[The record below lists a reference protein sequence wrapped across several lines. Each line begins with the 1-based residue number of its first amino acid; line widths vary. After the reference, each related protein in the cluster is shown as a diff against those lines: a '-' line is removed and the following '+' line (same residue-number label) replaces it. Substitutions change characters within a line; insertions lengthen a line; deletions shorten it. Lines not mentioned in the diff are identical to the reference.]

1 MLRIRFILIRL
12 RIRPK
17 IPNFFII
24 FFPLITQKWFI
35 TIWILKIWIQT
46 KKKLNYDFFYVFK
59 MKKLWNF
66 CNIFFSLTLKQI
78 RIRKSKM
85 KRIRIRNTAW
95 YTFLGLVR
103 DLQLQNTR
111 PTSKKFT
118 PSLLSKAS
126 GENIEMLF
134 YSSGFLCW
142 VWVQQ
147 VIAVKGI
154 KNDKNI
160 NEYLVFL
167 KLRVRTTVL
176 DSRAKWKIKI

>member
-1 MLRIRFILIRL
+1 MIYYYMNIENMNSNE
-12 RIRPK
+12 K
-17 IPNFFII
+17 KN
-24 FFPLITQKWFI
+24 LIT
-35 TIWILKIWIQT
+35 T
-46 KKKLNYDFFYVFK
+46 FFYVFK